1 MSASMFY
8 EYSSHLYNSRR
19 RSSIGEE
26 EWKEKE
32 KKEESKPTAHELR
45 MLCLVLSIR
54 FVVVVNHDIL

>member
-1 MSASMFY
+1 MLASMFY

-32 KKEESKPTAHELR
+32 KKEKCKYHGKK
-45 MLCLVLSIR
+45 
-54 FVVVVNHDIL
+54 NHIEIHAMYAEIKKYTQ